1 MLLGV
6 VVALVEEWNLYQ
18 SIRAQAAMD
27 ESRPAGAIVVLG
39 AAEYNGL
46 PSPVL
51 KARLDHTFDLEERHL
66 APYVI
71 TTGGGGGDAHYTEGG
86 VGRDYLIQRGVA
98 AQKILSENQG
108 GSTYSSVQAV
118 AAILSRL
125 HSRSCI
131 VVSDGFHLYR
141 LKIMLAKLGIRAYGS
156 PVPASTIEEDPF
168 LRTVYSLREVLLLNL
183 WYQIGRAH
191 V

>member
-1 MLLGV
+1 MLGLAAAV
-6 VVALVEEWNLYQ
+6 LWEWTIYQ
-18 SIRAQAAMD
+18 SVRAQAVKD
-27 ESRPAGAIVVLG
+27 EARPAGAIVVLG

-71 TTGGGGGDAHYTEGG
+71 TTGGGGGDAHFTEGG

-98 AQKILSENQG
+98 AQKILSENRG

-118 AAILSRL
+118 AAILHRL
-125 HSRSCI
+125 HASDCI
-131 VVSDGFHLYR
+131 VVSDGFHIYR
-141 LKIMLAKLGIRAYGS
+141 LKVMLAKSGITAYGS
-156 PVPASTIEEDPF
+156 PVPGSTIEDDPF
-168 LRTVYSLREVLLLNL
+168 LRTVYSLREVLLLSL
-183 WYQIGRAH
+183 WYLGYKG
-191 V
+191 

>member
-1 MLLGV
+1 MA
-6 VVALVEEWNLYQ
+6 VALVEEWNLYQ
-18 SIRAQAAMD
+18 SIRAQAVMD

-125 HSRSCI
+125 HTRSCI

-156 PVPASTIEEDPF
+156 PVPGSTIEEDPL
-168 LRTVYSLREVLLLNL
+168 LRTVYSLREMLLLNL
-183 WYQIGRAH
+183 WYLGYKG
-191 V
+191 